1 MFLLA
6 FRTSV
11 LTAAPCAADNF
22 DMPEVNGGPVTGR
35 RLRECRERLGIT
47 QGDLAERAGIG
58 ISSIS
63 EFENSR
69 REPTLSQLKKLAG
82 ALSADVARFLSED
95 EPAVAAVRWR
105 ERPENAEAFEAR
117 FLSLCRQYRDLERW
131 ADEED
136 SVQLRRAERFPSSRA
151 EVAALARQVQG
162 EMQLGDRPGLVLRRR
177 LEDDYGL
184 KMFNLRMEPSGT
196 AACTADPEFGLAVL
210 LNALNSPARRTFDL
224 AHELFHLL
232 TWNVMDA
239 NVSAEIEESFADYFA
254 ATLLLPEG
262 ALREAIDRRIKVH
275 KLSIANVCELARDFC
290 VSIEALI
297 WRMHNLYGWS
307 DPAET
312 RAKID
317 RAKVLARPYGGI
329 AQDAQEDTS
338 EVPERYRTLAIQAL
352 RSGEISTGRFAE
364 YMGLRRW
371 QAMKY
376 ADEAVEDEAISVPR
390 T

>member
-1 MFLLA
+1 M
-6 FRTSV
+6 
-11 LTAAPCAADNF
+11 
-22 DMPEVNGGPVTGR
+22 
-35 RLRECRERLGIT
+35 T
-47 QGDLAERAGIG
+47 QGHLAEKTGVG

-63 EFENSR
+63 EFENNK

-82 ALSADVARFLSED
+82 ALSADVARFLSTD
-95 EPAVAAVRWR
+95 EPTADIVRWR
-105 ERPENAEAFEAR
+105 ERPANADVIEAR
-117 FLSLCRQYRDLERW
+117 LLKLCRQYRDLERW
-131 ADEED
+131 AGEEEP
-136 SVQLRRAERFPSSRA
+136 VQLRKAERFPSGRP

-184 KMFNLRMEPSGT
+184 KMFNLRVEPSGT
-196 AACTADPEFGLAVL
+196 AACTAGPEYGLAVL
-210 LNALNSPARRTFDL
+210 LNSPNSPARRTFDL

-232 TWNVMDA
+232 TWNATGA
-239 NVSAEIEESFADYFA
+239 NVSKETEEKFADYFA

-262 ALREAIDRRIKVH
+262 ALREAIVRRIKNQKV
-275 KLSIANVCELARDFC
+275 SIANVCELARDFC
-290 VSIEALI
+290 VSIDALI

-317 RAKVLARPYGGI
+317 RARALAKPYSAI
-329 AQDAQEDTS
+329 APEASEETS
-338 EVPERYRTLAIQAL
+338 ELPERYRTLAIQAL

-371 QAMKY
+371 EAMKY
-376 ADEAVEDEAISVPR
+376 ADEAVGDEAISVPGA
-390 T
+390 

>member
-1 MFLLA
+1 M
-6 FRTSV
+6 RT
-11 LTAAPCAADNF
+11 NF
-22 DMPEVNGGPVTGR
+22 CMPEVQSGPAIGR

-47 QGDLAERAGIG
+47 QGSLAERAEVG

-63 EFENSR
+63 EFENGK

-82 ALSADVARFLSED
+82 ALSTDVAQFLSED
-95 EPAVAAVRWR
+95 EPAISAVRWR

-117 FLSLCRQYRDLERW
+117 FLTLCRQYRDLERW
-131 ADEED
+131 ADEEE

-184 KMFNLRMEPSGT
+184 KMFNLRIEPSGT

-210 LNALNSPARRTFDL
+210 LNALNSPARRAFDL

-232 TWNVMDA
+232 TWNVTDA
-239 NVSAEIEESFADYFA
+239 NVANETEESLADYFA

-262 ALREAIDRRIKVH
+262 ALREALDRRIKVN

-290 VSIEALI
+290 VSIDALI

-307 DPAET
+307 DAAET

-317 RAKVLARPYGGI
+317 RARVLARHYSATVP
-329 AQDAQEDTS
+329 DAQEDTS
-338 EVPERYRTLAIQAL
+338 ELPERYRTLAIQAL

-376 ADEAVEDEAISVPR
+376 ADEAVEDEAISVPGS
-390 T
+390 

>member
-1 MFLLA
+1 M
-6 FRTSV
+6 T
-11 LTAAPCAADNF
+11 
-22 DMPEVNGGPVTGR
+22 EVDEPVWAIGR

-47 QGDLAERAGIG
+47 QGQLAERTNVG

-63 EFENSR
+63 EFETGK

-82 ALSADVARFLSED
+82 ALSTDVAGVLSVHD
-95 EPAVAAVRWR
+95 PVVGSVRWR
-105 ERPENAEAFEAR
+105 ERPQNAEAFEAR
-117 FLSLCRQYRDLERW
+117 FLKLCRQYRDVERW
-131 ADEED
+131 ADEEEP
-136 SVQLRRAERFPSSRA
+136 VQLRRSERFPSGRPEA
-151 EVAALARQVQG
+151 GALARQVQG

-184 KMFNLRMEPSGT
+184 KIFNLRMEPSGT
-196 AACTADPEFGLAVL
+196 AACTADAEYGIAVL

-232 TWNVMDA
+232 TWNLAGA
-239 NVSAEIEESFADYFA
+239 NVSTETEESFADYFA

-262 ALREAIDRRIKVH
+262 ALREAVDRRIKGQ

-290 VSIEALI
+290 VSIDALI

-307 DPAET
+307 DSVET

-317 RAKVLARPYGGI
+317 HARILARPYSSVESE
-329 AQDAQEDTS
+329 AQDDTS
-338 EVPERYRTLAIQAL
+338 ELPERYRTLAIQAL

-371 QAMKY
+371 EAMKY
-376 ADEAVEDEAISVPR
+376 ADEAVEDEAISVPGA
-390 T
+390 

>member
-1 MFLLA
+1 M
-6 FRTSV
+6 
-11 LTAAPCAADNF
+11 
-22 DMPEVNGGPVTGR
+22 TGR

-63 EFENSR
+63 EFENSK

-95 EPAVAAVRWR
+95 EPSIGAVRWR
-105 ERPENAEAFEAR
+105 ERPENAEVFEAR
-117 FLSLCRQYRDLERW
+117 FLTLCRQYRDLERW
-131 ADEED
+131 ADEEEC
-136 SVQLRRAERFPSSRA
+136 VQLRRAERFPSGRA

-162 EMQLGDRPGLVLRRR
+162 EMRLGDRPGLALRRR

-196 AACTADPEFGLAVL
+196 AACTADAEFGLAVL

-232 TWNVMDA
+232 TWNVKGA
-239 NVSAEIEESFADYFA
+239 NVATETEESFADYFA

-262 ALREAIDRRIKVH
+262 ALREAIDRRIKVQ
-275 KLSIANVCELARDFC
+275 KLSIGNVCELARDFC
-290 VSIEALI
+290 VSIDALI
-297 WRMHNLYGWS
+297 WRMHNLYSWS

-317 RAKVLARPYGGI
+317 RARLLARPYS
-329 AQDAQEDTS
+329 AFAPEAQEDTS
-338 EVPERYRTLAIQAL
+338 ELPERYRTLAIQAL

-376 ADEAVEDEAISVPR
+376 ADEAVEDEAISVSG